1 MAVRT
6 MNGSGNRSQPTA
18 TVFACFSRSHG
29 RPFCHRL
36 PPIATAR
43 LHKRSILAAL
53 IPRTSGAQRRIG
65 GEGGDP
71 RVRGREQ
78 Q

>member
-1 MAVRT
+1 MAVLT
-6 MNGSGNRSQPTA
+6 MAFRRQRGATHGNG
-18 TVFACFSRSHG
+18 FACFSRSHG

-36 PPIATAR
+36 PPVATAR
-43 LHKRSILAAL
+43 LHKRSNPRGADASYERLAE
-53 IPRTSGAQRRIG
+53 THRRR
-65 GEGGDP
+65 GGDP